1 MQLGAQLHATR
12 SRTSQVRISFSFPE
26 NAASKLWIGEAT
38 RRQWS
43 GNNFFTTAQ
52 KM

>member
-1 MQLGAQLHATR
+1 MQLGAQLHAP
-12 SRTSQVRISFSFPE
+12 SFRTSQVRISFSFPE

-38 RRQWS
+38 RRQGS
-43 GNNFFTTAQ
+43 GNNFFTSAP